1 MQCNANN
8 VHDDAFVVIFCAEVK
23 KKTKQQCFVV
33 QK

>member
-23 KKTKQQCFVV
+23 KTKQQCFVV